1 MERQPSSNLASRR
14 IKVRRLDLSKFR
26 VVFAV
31 LLVLILSAVL
41 AGSALAAEEHAF
53 IGSAKCKKCHIKQY
67 RSWEET
73 AMAQSFENLRAGQR
87 SEEKIA
93 AGLDPD
99 KDYTADPECV
109 SCHTAGYGKEGG
121 FVDEA
126 STPGM
131 LGVGCE
137 MCHGPGGTY
146 VADEYMSL
154 KNKEYKRADIEAVG
168 SVYPPREEECMQCH
182 NDESPFVGEG
192 YVFDFEQRKA
202 EGAHETAALK
212 YEH

>member
-1 MERQPSSNLASRR
+1 MSR
-14 IKVRRLDLSKFR
+14 IR
-26 VVFAV
+26 VIVSVLAV
-31 LLVLILSAVL
+31 LIVSVVL
-41 AGSALAAEEHAF
+41 AVSAQAAEEHAF

-67 RSWEET
+67 KSWEQT
-73 AMAQSFENLRAGQR
+73 TMAQSFENLRLGQR
-87 SEEKIA
+87 SEEKVA
-93 AGLDPD
+93 AGLDPE
-99 KDYTADPECV
+99 KDYTTDPECLE
-109 SCHTAGYGKEGG
+109 CHTTGYGKEGG

-126 STPGM
+126 TSPNM

-168 SVYPPREEECMQCH
+168 SVYPPQEEQCKVCH
-182 NDESPFVGEG
+182 NDQSPFVGEG

-202 EGAHETAALK
+202 DGTHESFAMK

>member
-1 MERQPSSNLASRR
+1 M
-14 IKVRRLDLSKFR
+14 SKFSDI
-26 VVFAV
+26 VPVFLVGIV
-31 LLVLILSAVL
+31 LGVL
-41 AGSALAAEEHAF
+41 AGPTQASDEHAY

-67 RSWEET
+67 KSWEET
-73 AMAQSFENLRAGQR
+73 TMAQSFNNLRPGER
-87 SEEKIA
+87 SEEKLA
-93 AGLDPD
+93 AGLDPE

-109 SCHTAGYGKEGG
+109 YCHTTGFGKEGG

-126 STPGM
+126 STPDL

-192 YVFDFEQRKA
+192 YIFDFEQKKA
-202 EGAHETAALK
+202 EGAHESFELR

>member
-1 MERQPSSNLASRR
+1 MSKFSDIFSVFVVGIFLGLLASPT
-14 IKVRRLDLSKFR
+14 
-26 VVFAV
+26 
-31 LLVLILSAVL
+31 L
-41 AGSALAAEEHAF
+41 ASDEHAY
-53 IGSAKCKKCHIKQY
+53 IGSSKCKKCHIKQY
-67 RSWEET
+67 KSWEET
-73 AMAQSFENLRAGQR
+73 TMAQSFDNLRPGQR
-87 SEEKIA
+87 SEEKVA
-93 AGLDPD
+93 AGLDPE

-109 SCHTAGYGKEGG
+109 YCHVTGHGKEGG

-126 STPGM
+126 STPDL

-154 KNKEYKRADIEAVG
+154 KNKDYKRAEIEAVG
-168 SVYPPREEECMQCH
+168 SIYPPSEEQCAQCH
-182 NDESPFVGEG
+182 NEKSPFVGEG

-202 EGAHETAALK
+202 DGAHEVFGLR